1 MDNMGQFFWNKV
13 NKLVTYSNESV
24 KLFKEY
30 ESSLCLQ
37 TIWITRYCISSST
50 CLAISW
56 ESVPSS
62 YPKKTLEVKGTPFTS
77 SLEASFFA
85 FFRGY
90 FNSSLNLSD
99 PYAMNCII
107 LIFIMIF
114 WFYLVT
120 PCFWWLWKDLPNQN
134 AYLKEA
140 IRFFHYICWYFIWFN
155 RKSNAYLFF
164 GCF

>member
-50 CLAISW
+50 RLAISW

-107 LIFIMIF
+107 LIFIVTF

-120 PCFWWLWKDLPNQN
+120 PCFWWLWKDLLNQN
-134 AYLKEA
+134 ASKRGYKIFSLYLL
-140 IRFFHYICWYFIWFN
+140 IF
-155 RKSNAYLFF
+155 YLI
-164 GCF
+164 